1 MRTIL
6 LLPIF
11 TILAGLAGFAQ
22 NFQGVAV
29 YESKTKVDFN
39 MDGRQISPEMKKRIE
54 ENMKKAFEKTYIL
67 KFDRSTSSYE
77 EEQEL
82 ETPGAGAGGGG
93 MFFRAFSGAAGGGKH
108 FKNVQ
113 EGYYA
118 QENEFMGKPF
128 LVKDSLQKLEWQLT
142 NESKKIGNYTVF
154 KATAVRKV
162 DSTEFTNYRFR
173 GRRNQEANNEQ
184 NNPMDEVELKKEV
197 TVVAWYTPE
206 LPVNQG
212 PGKYWGLPG
221 LILEVNDGNTII
233 LCSKITI
240 NPSEKLK
247 IKEPTKG
254 KQVTQ
259 DEYNTIVMEKVKE
272 MQENRGRGNF
282 GGGNFQFRAN

>member
-1 MRTIL
+1 MRTMF
-6 LLPIF
+6 LLPICLLLF
-11 TILAGLAGFAQ
+11 SFSGLAQ

-39 MDGRQISPEMKKRIE
+39 MDGRQMSPEMKKRIE

-67 KFDRSTSSYE
+67 KFDRSTSIYE

-82 ETPGAGAGGGG
+82 EAPGAGGGG
-93 MFFRAFSGAAGGGKH
+93 MFFRAFSNAAGGGKH

-113 EGYYA
+113 EGFYA

-128 LVKDSLQKLEWQLT
+128 LVKDSLQKLDWQLT

-154 KATAVRKV
+154 KATAVRQV

-173 GRRNQEANNEQ
+173 GRRNQEANKEQ
-184 NNPMDEVELKKEV
+184 TNPMDEVELKKEV

-254 KQVTQ
+254 KEVTQ

-272 MQENRGRGNF
+272 MQENRG
-282 GGGNFQFRAN
+282 GGGFRSGNFQFRAN